1 MEVED
6 YINKHCIMRI
16 IANGMLEVRSKTGCY
31 ITASSQVPI
40 ILEDSIMTLLASHE
54 VTKLGCY
61 KDFASE
67 STDVA
72 CFGFSETEQK
82 WYGWSHRA
90 FIGFGIGYVAK
101 RGDVAVEYG
110 NIPDGFEAKTLDDAK
125 ECAITFASYI
135 A

>member
-1 MEVED
+1 MKVED

-31 ITASSQVPI
+31 IFASSQVPI
-40 ILEDSIMTLLASHE
+40 ILEDSLMRELASNE
-54 VTKLGCY
+54 VTELGCY
-61 KDFASE
+61 KDFNPE

-90 FIGFGIGYVAK
+90 FFGFGIGHVAK
-101 RGDVAVEYG
+101 RGDIGVGDG
-110 NIPDGFEAKTLDDAK
+110 NIPDGFEVKTLDDAK
-125 ECAITFASYI
+125 KCAITFAKNI
-135 A
+135 

>member
-31 ITASSQVPI
+31 ITASSQVPV
-40 ILEDSIMTLLASHE
+40 ILEDSLMTLLASHE
-54 VTKLGCY
+54 VTKLICY
-61 KDFASE
+61 KDFNPE

-72 CFGFSETEQK
+72 CCGFSETEQK
-82 WYGWSHRA
+82 WYGWSHRS

-101 RGDVAVEYG
+101 RGEVAVDYG
-110 NIPDGFEAKTLDDAK
+110 KIPDGFEVKTLDDAK
-125 ECAITFASYI
+125 KCAITFEKYI
-135 A
+135 

>member
-1 MEVED
+1 MKVED

-16 IANGMLEVRSKTGCY
+16 ICNGMLEVRSKTGCY

-40 ILEDSIMTLLASHE
+40 ILEDSLMTQLASHE
-54 VTKLGCY
+54 ITKLGCY
-61 KDFASE
+61 KDFNPE

-90 FIGFGIGYVAK
+90 FFGFGIGHVAK
-101 RGDVAVEYG
+101 RGDIGVGHG
-110 NIPDGFEAKTLDDAK
+110 NIPDGFEVKTLDEAK
-125 ECAITFASYI
+125 ECAITFAKCI
-135 A
+135 

>member
-16 IANGMLEVRSKTGCY
+16 ISNGMLEVRSKTGCY

-40 ILEDSIMTLLASHE
+40 ILEDSLMRELASNE
-54 VTKLGCY
+54 VTELGCY
-61 KDFASE
+61 KDFNPE

-90 FIGFGIGYVAK
+90 FFGFGIGHVAK
-101 RGDVAVEYG
+101 RGDIGVGYG
-110 NIPDGFEAKTLDDAK
+110 KIPDGFEVKTLDDAK
-125 ECAITFASYI
+125 KCAITFAKCI
-135 A
+135 